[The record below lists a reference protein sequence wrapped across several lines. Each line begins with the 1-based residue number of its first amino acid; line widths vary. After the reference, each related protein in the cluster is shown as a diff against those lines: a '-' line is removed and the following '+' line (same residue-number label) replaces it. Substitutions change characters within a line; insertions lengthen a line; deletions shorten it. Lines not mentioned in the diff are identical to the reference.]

1 MGRPV
6 GVARPLMINE
16 VQAHTEVKEFSRI
29 RNKTIDFRIG
39 VYNYFCKGNKKLPY

>member
-16 VQAHTEVKEFSRI
+16 VQGHIEVKGMDRIKSR
-29 RNKTIDFRIG
+29 NIDFRIG